1 MGVHSIPFGFV
12 APPGGSSEPSPSFG
26 LRLGL
31 GLGLVFLQPLPLGVG
46 PLSRSSRGLRA
57 LLRLR
62 TPRLELFQRV
72 QLASSGTPGVGP
84 ILAHVSCDF
93 LKPVVWPAEI
103 IVGTRVSSFGR
114 TSFKMD
120 YAIAHASQPDEL
132 VATGEGV
139 IVLVNYGTG
148 EKIPV
153 SEELK
158 AAIQAL

>member
-1 MGVHSIPFGFV
+1 MFQ
-12 APPGGSSEPSPSFG
+12 PSFYDELMEG
-26 LRLGL
+26 FPITIRLPVLWGDMDAF
-31 GLGLVFLQPLPLGVG
+31 GHVNNARYFVWFE
-46 PLSRSSRGLRA
+46 A
-57 LLRLR
+57 V
-62 TPRLELFQRV
+62 RLELFQRV

-103 IVGTRVSSFGR
+103 IVGTRVTSFGR

-158 AAIQAL
+158 AAIEAL

>member
-1 MGVHSIPFGFV
+1 MEGFPITIRLPVLWGDMDAFGHVNNARYFV
-12 APPGGSSEPSPSFG
+12 WFEA
-26 LRLGL
+26 
-31 GLGLVFLQPLPLGVG
+31 V
-46 PLSRSSRGLRA
+46 
-57 LLRLR
+57 
-62 TPRLELFQRV
+62 RLELFQRV

-103 IVGTRVSSFGR
+103 IVGTRVTSFGR

-158 AAIQAL
+158 AAIEAL

>member
-1 MGVHSIPFGFV
+1 MFQ
-12 APPGGSSEPSPSFG
+12 PSFYDERMEG
-26 LRLGL
+26 FPITIRLPVLWGDMDAF
-31 GLGLVFLQPLPLGVG
+31 GHVNNARYFVWFE
-46 PLSRSSRGLRA
+46 A
-57 LLRLR
+57 V
-62 TPRLELFQRV
+62 RLELFQRV

-93 LKPVVWPAEI
+93 LKPVIWPAEI

-158 AAIQAL
+158 AVIEAL